1 MTEDTLIAWYRAAP
15 PVADGAH
22 DLGHFGRVWRMC
34 RRINALEGGSGDL
47 VVLLAASYFHDL
59 VSLPKN
65 HPDRSRSSLFSA
77 ASAAPILL
85 SLGFPSDKIPA
96 VQHAIE
102 AHSFS
107 AGIVPTSFEARVL
120 QDADRMEALGAI
132 GIARTFYTAGFM
144 HSAMFDALDPLGHT
158 RVLDDTRFALD
169 HFEVKLMGLPFTMQT
184 NAGRTI
190 ALKRAQ
196 ILLDFRAQLVAE
208 ISADL

>member
-1 MTEDTLIAWYRAAP
+1 MTEDTFIAWYLTAP

-59 VSLPKN
+59 VSLPKD

-85 SLGFPSDKIPA
+85 SLGFPSDKIAA
-96 VQHAIE
+96 VKHAIE

-144 HSAMFDALDPLGHT
+144 HSAMFDASDPLGHSRT
-158 RVLDDTRFALD
+158 LDDTRFALD
-169 HFEVKLMGLPFTMQT
+169 HFSLKLLALPSLMQT
-184 NAGRTI
+184 AAGRLI
-190 ALKRAQ
+190 ASERAR
-196 ILLDFRAQLVAE
+196 ILVEFRAQLVAE